1 MICASITEPVLKNM
15 IDAANYSS
23 ADIVEIRLDCLEKYA
38 GPEKLREIAKPLM
51 VTCMPSSEG
60 GKFTGTEEER
70 IGMLFESVQYADYVS
85 LELSTK
91 KELRERI
98 IYEAKTR
105 DTKIIATYHDHK
117 KTPGIKEI
125 KEILKKEKN
134 TGADIAKVAFQAN
147 DYGDVMNLMG
157 ILLENDVGIPI
168 IAVSMGEY
176 GKISRI
182 LGPLLGSYL
191 TFASPARGQEAAPG
205 QLTVEELHTVF
216 DMLKK

>member
-1 MICASITEPVLKNM
+1 
-15 IDAANYSS
+15 
-23 ADIVEIRLDCLEKYA
+23 
-38 GPEKLREIAKPLM
+38 
-51 VTCMPSSEG
+51 MPSSEG

-70 IGMLFESVQYADYVS
+70 IETLFEAVRYADYIS

-91 KELRERI
+91 KEPRERI
-98 IYEAKTR
+98 TYEARMR

-117 KTPGIKEI
+117 KTPKAKEI
-125 KEILKKEKN
+125 KDILKKEKN

-157 ILLENDVGIPI
+157 VLLENDAGIPV
-168 IAVSMGEY
+168 IAISMGEY

-205 QLTVEELHTVF
+205 QLTVEELHKVF
-216 DMLKK
+216 EILGKK